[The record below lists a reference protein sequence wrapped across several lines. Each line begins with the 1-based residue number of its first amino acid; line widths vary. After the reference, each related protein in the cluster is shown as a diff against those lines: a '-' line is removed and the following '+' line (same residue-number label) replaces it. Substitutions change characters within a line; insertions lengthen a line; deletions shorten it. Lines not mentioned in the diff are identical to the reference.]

1 MKTAKDVIQQD
12 LAYLSDSLKPEFLAM
27 SGKRLLVTGGAGFL
41 GHYFVQGALY
51 WNRVNRDHAP
61 ITVVVYDSFVRG
73 MPSWLISLPHI
84 CSSRK
89 HRRHGQNKTP
99 QWAHP
104 PRARNTR
111 RER

>member
-12 LAYLSDSLKPEFLAM
+12 LAYMSDSLMPEFLAM

-61 ITVVVYDSFVRG
+61 ITVVVYDSFERG
-73 MPSWLISLPHI
+73 S
-84 CSSRK
+84 
-89 HRRHGQNKTP
+89 RHGFRAWRETP
-99 QWAHP
+99 TCVLSSMIFVI
-104 PRARNTR
+104 RCRLT
-111 RER
+111 